1 MNVCFFS
8 EMNADLSS
16 PDVEG
21 VYELQVPLEF
31 RALLR
36 IGCVCKVS
44 RDFVRAVGG
53 KVRTKYYLITRIPHC
68 A

>member
-1 MNVCFFS
+1 MRIALCTIIIYILSS

-44 RDFVRAVGG
+44 RDFVRSMGG
-53 KVRTKYYLITRIPHC
+53 KVSG
-68 A
+68 AV